1 MGNLRLAVKGL
12 FRLVIEGCNNSCAS
26 LPESRVIIRQVLN
39 NMRSVLMVTAFTI
52 VVMSVLV
59 LVMGGAA
66 LMILKI
72 FTFLVTPLWQGTL
85 LEGAAAS
92 LDEANRHLSGMT
104 FFKVGVPVFLTFWL
118 CSILSSMGITRKG
131 LISVWRKLVE
141 VGKDN

>member
-1 MGNLRLAVKGL
+1 
-12 FRLVIEGCNNSCAS
+12 
-26 LPESRVIIRQVLN
+26 
-39 NMRSVLMVTAFTI
+39 MRSVLMVTAFTI